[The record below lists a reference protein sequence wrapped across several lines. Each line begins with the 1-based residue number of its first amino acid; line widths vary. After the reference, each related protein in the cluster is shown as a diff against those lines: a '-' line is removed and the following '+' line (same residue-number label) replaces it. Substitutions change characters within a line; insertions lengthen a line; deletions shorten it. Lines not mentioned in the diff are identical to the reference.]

1 MVIQLFF
8 NMCRQRITT
17 LTKAA
22 KAVLCELRV
31 RNSIG
36 CLYNYVSMRSR
47 KTIAANAKK
56 YPRKLVYY
64 QLYESLIL
72 VSFFNKLAV
81 YIRILPISVPLKSRN
96 NLLSLNANY
105 GWVWYIYKYIFVKN
119 IFTFHPYLQGT
130 MRCVIFGHVC
140 SLKRWISKNV
150 KQIYELQSRSKLI
163 FSV

>member
-1 MVIQLFF
+1 
-8 NMCRQRITT
+8 MCSLRITT

-36 CLYNYVSMRSR
+36 CLYNYGSMRSR

-105 GWVWYIYKYIFVKN
+105 VHGSG
-119 IFTFHPYLQGT
+119 IFTNIYLSKMYLHFIHTCMVPYIVSYLD
-130 MRCVIFGHVC
+130 MFMA
-140 SLKRWISKNV
+140 
-150 KQIYELQSRSKLI
+150 
-163 FSV
+163 